1 MDRRGIVIDI
11 RPAIASTEGGAYM
24 PTSIVRKSATVAA
37 VAGAIVLLA
46 SGSAFAATV
55 YSESATPTSAPTLD
69 ANCSFAV
76 DSSGT
81 LGATGCFKADGDR
94 FYIKDN
100 RADGHHVEVRGQI
113 NTSGNGIR
121 CYENRG
127 SAAGWLICDS
137 FWDNI
142 PENAVV
148 AWTVG
153 VWEGGTLLYAGQLK
167 LSAA

>member
-1 MDRRGIVIDI
+1 MDWRGMVIDI
-11 RPAIASTEGGAYM
+11 QVAIASTEGGAYM
-24 PTSIVRKSATVAA
+24 PTPIIRKAAVVAA
-37 VAGAIVLLA
+37 AAAAIVLLA
-46 SGSAFAATV
+46 PGSASAATV
-55 YSESATPTSAPTLD
+55 YSESATPTSAPTID
-69 ANCSFAV
+69 ANCSWAY
-76 DSSGT
+76 DSSGRV
-81 LGATGCFKADGDR
+81 GAIGCFKADGDR

-100 RADGHHVEVRGQI
+100 RADGHHVEARGQI

-148 AWTVG
+148 AWTIG
-153 VWEGGTLLYAGQLK
+153 VWEGSTLLYAGQLK
-167 LSAA
+167 FSAA